1 MTSTLNP
8 ALAQGFTGDFWNT
21 AMLGKIMSTTF
32 VPVQDCRFTG
42 VCDPCLET
50 SSAGAFVT
58 ACTNIPH
65 PSSSP
70 PRSYLRCIT
79 EPAAE
84 PQQRS
89 DSTVATT
96 PNRPPRPSQEGQAEA
111 RKEPRKRKRAPNV
124 RPPAL
129 RVLDRAEV
137 LPPREEDDEEKEVTA
152 PPAPDDAPPVL
163 FAAPP
168 APDDAPPVLFAA
180 PPEHDP
186 LCEREMSLEFCDEPY
201 EDPTETFFRQ
211 DSTEIAKEMYSAAEL
226 EEQERRLGLLCES
239 VVGDMSP

>member
-1 MTSTLNP
+1 MCVPDCVPTSTLNP

-137 LPPREEDDEEKEVTA
+137 FPPREEDDEEKEVT
-152 PPAPDDAPPVL
+152 
-163 FAAPP
+163 APP

-201 EDPTETFFRQ
+201 EDPTDAFFRQ
-211 DSTEIAKEMYSAAEL
+211 DSTEIVKEMYSAAEL